1 MTILCG
7 NDDVTPQWTGDPS
20 AARALQTS
28 WSRCVIRENRLPPLR
43 FVAGADVGFEAQGTV
58 TRAVL
63 VVLSWPSLAF
73 MDYSIAR
80 LPTVMPYI
88 PGLLSF
94 RECPALLKALGELR
108 LTPDLVLCDGQ
119 GIAHPRRFGVASH
132 FGVLSGLPTIGVG
145 KSRLC
150 GQHEDVG
157 NEPGASTP
165 LLDEGECIGKVLRT
179 RVNVKP
185 VYVSIGHKVDLDTA
199 LDLVKQATPR
209 YRLPEPIRW
218 ADGIASRRLSFM
230 KRLRAIQNQ

>member
-43 FVAGADVGFEAQGTV
+43 FVAGADVGFESQGTV

-73 MDYSIAR
+73 MDYSVAR

-119 GIAHPRRFGVASH
+119 GIAHHRRFGVASH
-132 FGVLSGLPTIGVG
+132 FGVLSGLPTIGVA

-150 GQHEDVG
+150 GQYEDVG
-157 NEPGASTP
+157 NEPGASKP